1 MSKIFYKS
9 IAVLA
14 LAITMSVPVM
24 AEAPKPVEPPK
35 VLSVKEVI
43 ALYAERYNVSY
54 EQMYRTSFCES
65 SLNPNAINST
75 DREYSVGIA
84 QINLKAHTHITV
96 EQAKDIYFSAE
107 FMAKEFARGNAKI
120 WSCYNKIY

>member
-54 EQMYRTSFCES
+54 EKMYKTSFCES

-107 FMAKEFARGNAKI
+107 FMAKEFARGNARI
-120 WSCYNKIY
+120 WSCYNKFY

>member
-1 MSKIFYKS
+1 
-9 IAVLA
+9 
-14 LAITMSVPVM
+14 MSVTM
-24 AEAPKPVEPPK
+24 ASPLMAQAPKPVEPPK

-107 FMAKEFARGNAKI
+107 FMAKEFARGNARI